1 MPSPL
6 SSTPVNINLTVNRK
20 VEKAVLVIK
29 CLRMSDLCGGL
40 PPEICEQLNREEQFI
55 KIKVEKRRYGKEVTI
70 IEGLNGTDADLKK
83 IASELKS
90 KLAAG
95 GTVKNGKIELQGDH
109 RDKVKEILTKMGY
122 PESNIL
128 IIE

>member
-1 MPSPL
+1 MAEN
-6 SSTPVNINLTVNRK
+6 V
-20 VEKAVLVIK
+20 
-29 CLRMSDLCGGL
+29 CGGL
-40 PPEICEQLNREEQFI
+40 PPDICEQLTKEEQFI

-70 IEGLNGTDADLKK
+70 IEGLGGSDTELKK

-95 GTVKNGKIELQGDH
+95 GTVKEGKIMIQGDH
-109 RDKVKEILTKMGY
+109 KEKIKEILIKMGY

>member
-1 MPSPL
+1 MAE
-6 SSTPVNINLTVNRK
+6 N
-20 VEKAVLVIK
+20 
-29 CLRMSDLCGGL
+29 LCGGL
-40 PPEICEQLNREEQFI
+40 PPDICEQLTKEEQFI

-70 IEGLNGTDADLKK
+70 IEGLGQSDNELKK

-95 GTVKNGKIELQGDH
+95 GTVKDGKILIQGDH
-109 RDKVKEILTKMGY
+109 KEKIREILIKMGY

-128 IIE
+128 VIE

>member
-1 MPSPL
+1 
-6 SSTPVNINLTVNRK
+6 
-20 VEKAVLVIK
+20 
-29 CLRMSDLCGGL
+29 MSDLCGGL
-40 PPEICEQLNREEQFI
+40 PPDICEQLTKEEQFI

-70 IEGLNGTDADLKK
+70 VEGISNDETELKK

-109 RDKVKEILTKMGY
+109 RDRVKELLIKMGF

-128 IIE
+128 VIE